1 MSLIAI
7 VTSSKVIMA
16 QIILSW
22 VGLGLGAEG
31 GWMSGRIDL
40 QKKLILAQPS

>member
-22 VGLGLGAEG
+22 VGLGGEG
-31 GWMSGRIDL
+31 GWMSGRIDSA
-40 QKKLILAQPS
+40 KKANLSPA